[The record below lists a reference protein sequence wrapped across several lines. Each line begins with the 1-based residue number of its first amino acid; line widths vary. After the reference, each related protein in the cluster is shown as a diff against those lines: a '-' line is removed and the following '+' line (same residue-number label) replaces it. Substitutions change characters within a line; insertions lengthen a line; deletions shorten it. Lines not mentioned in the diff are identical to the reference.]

1 MVAKA
6 SEPTA
11 EGASTARKRTFH
23 SELRDDG
30 SLPLPPEI
38 VDELSLEPGT
48 VMAITASNGH
58 FEARPVAPEDEE
70 DDVRPMPARHPAQG
84 VLKDYF
90 HGWETFSSSSRRS
103 DVVGTGSGTCCQT
116 IHRRTP
122 SPIW

>member
-48 VMAITASNGH
+48 IMAITASNGH
-58 FEARPVAPEDEE
+58 FEARPVALEHEE

-90 HGWETFSSSSRRS
+90 HGWDDIQQFITEERRS
-103 DVVGTGSGTCCQT
+103 WDREWDMLPDDTSTDT
-116 IHRRTP
+116 
-122 SPIW
+122 